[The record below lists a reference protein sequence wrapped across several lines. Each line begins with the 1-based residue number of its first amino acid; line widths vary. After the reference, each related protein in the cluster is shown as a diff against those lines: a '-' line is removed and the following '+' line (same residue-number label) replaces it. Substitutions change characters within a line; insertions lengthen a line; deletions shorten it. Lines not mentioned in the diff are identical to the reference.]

1 MNLKNKT
8 LLTLGLL
15 LGAGTGCLSA
25 AEVTDWYPV
34 TTENRPFVR
43 WWWLGS
49 AVDPEGLTYNLEEFA
64 RQGLGGVEI
73 TPIYGV
79 KGNEAN
85 DISYLSPKWMN
96 MLGHTIAEGKRLGL
110 QIDMNNGTGWP
121 FGGPEVTAAQ
131 SARKRVAESWTVSP
145 GKKLKI
151 TVRPSDRKQQG
162 VATLQRIIAVNGDRR
177 IDITSHLRRDS
188 LLDWK
193 APKAKSDWKVY
204 AIFSGRTFQKVKRAA
219 PGGEGLVVNHYD
231 SIAVNSYLDRFDR
244 AFASSGIPYPDSF
257 FNDSYEVYG
266 SDWADNIFEEF
277 GSFLGIGRW

>member
-1 MNLKNKT
+1 
-8 LLTLGLL
+8 
-15 LGAGTGCLSA
+15 
-25 AEVTDWYPV
+25 
-34 TTENRPFVR
+34 
-43 WWWLGS
+43 
-49 AVDPEGLTYNLEEFA
+49 
-64 RQGLGGVEI
+64 
-73 TPIYGV
+73 
-79 KGNEAN
+79 
-85 DISYLSPKWMN
+85 MN

-177 IDITSHLRRDS
+177 IDITSRLRRDS

-277 GSFLGIGRW
+277 ERDHGYKLELYLPEFLDQENHDSLRSRVVRDYRATPRPNAPRELHRRVDGPLPPPLRAGTQPESRITGQYHRPLRRGRHP